1 MHFRQKLIFTALG
14 SALTLAGY
22 LLATIVSDVT
32 AQDNKTESLGDIVCD
47 SITVRDGGPIKIL
60 DKDDIM
66 RMFITDTDIY
76 LYDKSSTLRIQI
88 EVIGDVPV
96 LIFNDK
102 SSTVRLIMGFDEATN
117 APFLT
122 LRDKSATPRILMA
135 VDDDNPSLKFRDK
148 SSTGRIRMGVY
159 DAINGPYLE
168 FYDKSGKLE
177 CRLKQHSHIC
187 LSAGTWV

>member
-60 DKDDIM
+60 NKDDIM

-76 LYDKSSTLRIQI
+76 LYDKSSTLRI
-88 EVIGDVPV
+88 G
-96 LIFNDK
+96 
-102 SSTVRLIMGFDEATN
+102 
-117 APFLT
+117 
-122 LRDKSATPRILMA
+122 
-135 VDDDNPSLKFRDK
+135 
-148 SSTGRIRMGVY
+148 MGVY

-177 CRLKQHSHIC
+177 CRLKQP
-187 LSAGTWV
+187 

>member
-76 LYDKSSTLRIQI
+76 LYDKSSTLRI
-88 EVIGDVPV
+88 G
-96 LIFNDK
+96 
-102 SSTVRLIMGFDEATN
+102 
-117 APFLT
+117 
-122 LRDKSATPRILMA
+122 
-135 VDDDNPSLKFRDK
+135 
-148 SSTGRIRMGVY
+148 MGVY

-187 LSAGTWV
+187 LSAGAGV